1 MCLLITTLADN
12 SDLEIH
18 VFGPDGG
25 GGGGSG
31 IEAGEATGGDQVVE
45 ALRSAVHYWHQV
57 SRKPFLERNNCFP
70 RDGKRRVTVMYRGG
84 IQSCRRGGGGGGAG
98 AEAGAPASL
107 YRTLRLMSSI

>member
-1 MCLLITTLADN
+1 MCLLIATLADN

-18 VFGPDGG
+18 VFGPDGGG

-57 SRKPFLERNNCFP
+57 SRDSFLERNNCFP
-70 RDGKRRVTVMYRGG
+70 REGARRVTVMYRGD
-84 IQSCRRGGGGGGAG
+84 IQTCRRGGRGGG

-107 YRTLRLMSSI
+107 YRTLRPVSSI